1 MQRASIFSDFLTAL
15 GVPHTQW
22 YSDAQFDAMTFKSLF
37 GLSKLLQGY
46 GIDGEALEV
55 PDKNAALDALTVPYL
70 AYLPGNFVIVTA
82 TDGSSVT
89 YLDGTADAPAIK
101 SREDF
106 CKDWSGIVFVAYPT
120 DKSTEPHYAS
130 HRFTELGNK
139 AKKWVLGAALAFVFV
154 YLFVSGGIASHWSTI
169 LLTIINLGGLYVTY
183 ELLLKSLGM
192 HSERGDAICGVLD
205 RNGCHKVLNTSAAKF
220 FGLFGWSEV
229 GFAYFGVSLAALLA
243 FPQHIGDLALINACC
258 CPFSFWS
265 VWYQKYRAKAWCT
278 LCLITQALLW
288 LSLACY
294 IFGGWFRHSFPPGIS
309 FFVLGAAYVIALLG
323 INALMPCFNKNRSN
337 DETD

>member
-82 TDGSSVT
+82 TDDSSVT
-89 YLDGTADAPAIK
+89 YLDGTADAPSIK

-120 DKSTEPHYAS
+120 EKSTEPYYAS
-130 HRFTELGNK
+130 HRFTELGNR

-154 YLFVSGGIASHWSTI
+154 YLFVSGGIAAHWSTV

-183 ELLLKSLGM
+183 ELLLKSLGI

-205 RNGCHKVLNTSAAKF
+205 RNGCHKVLNTAASKF

-294 IFGGWFRHSFPPGIS
+294 IFGGWFRHAFPTGIS
-309 FFVLGAAYVIALLG
+309 FFVLGAAYVIVLLG
-323 INALMPCFNKNRSN
+323 INALMPFFNKNRSN